1 MESVPFSVPYSL
13 ICSPP
18 SPPPPIPHSPI
29 IDHCGPDSSGIR
41 ELLRSKPGR
50 GAQET
55 PPPLSTTLTT
65 QTEREVISLYAPH
78 YSPSFF
84 TSPSPSF
91 SLQETQVTSD
101 CSGGSEKT
109 QRRYKLVNVRVIKEN
124 IGRLFHPSPLSL
136 SSSPPPAMEQRLAMG
151 RKDIFRMRKQNTSRP
166 PSMHVDDF
174 MAIGVR
180 HTLTS
185 V

>member
-1 MESVPFSVPYSL
+1 MLYQDVSWSQSPFLFLTLSFAPHL
-13 ICSPP
+13 PLPP
-18 SPPPPIPHSPI
+18 PPPPPIPHSPI

-109 QRRYKLVNVRVIKEN
+109 QRRYKLVNVRVIEEN
-124 IGRLFHPSPLSL
+124 IGRLFHPFLPLRFL
-136 SSSPPPAMEQRLAMG
+136 FLLLLLQ
-151 RKDIFRMRKQNTSRP
+151 QWN
-166 PSMHVDDF
+166 
-174 MAIGVR
+174 
-180 HTLTS
+180 S
-185 V
+185 VWQWAERTFSA